1 MQIIATRQLKN
12 GRTRVTMTLERGEV
26 PCAHPAGTTRVT
38 IDESQ
43 YYKLGYPMSEDV
55 IHGSILAQARQ
66 TQWCSLTQK
75 WVE

>member
-12 GRTRVTMTLERGEV
+12 GRTRVTMTLEHGEV
-26 PCAHPAGTTRVT
+26 PCAHREGTTAVG

-75 WVE
+75 WVD